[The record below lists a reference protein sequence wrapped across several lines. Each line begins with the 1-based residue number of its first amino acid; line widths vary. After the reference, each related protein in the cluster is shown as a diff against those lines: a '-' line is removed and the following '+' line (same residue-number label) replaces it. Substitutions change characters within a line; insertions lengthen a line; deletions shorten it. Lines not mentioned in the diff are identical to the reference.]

1 MPDQAPDKVPDG
13 SQADRYLIKKISA
26 GDADGWSQLIDRYQG
41 RLLAFARGR
50 LPSPSDAEDLVQETF
65 VGFLQQIKSFRP
77 GASIETYLFTILRRR
92 IIDVLRSRGS
102 RTVSL
107 NATDDESSYGDAAER
122 LPGRDMTASWY
133 VRRDEGANRLR
144 EALAAGLNGLV
155 SRLKTAGNFR
165 DLKVVEMLFYSQMR
179 NKDAARISG
188 LDEKQIALIKHRCL
202 NEIRDNVAK
211 YDEARGA
218 GADPSGKGGGEPGEL
233 RDRLTGIADSGASL
247 LTDVWEEYR
256 PACPKRSTIG
266 RFLLGTLDEP
276 WQEYVEFHLNQL
288 KCEFCNANL
297 ADLQKQESEQ
307 PKKLHDRVYQSTIGF
322 FQKPPAQ

>member
-1 MPDQAPDKVPDG
+1 MPDKVSD
-13 SQADRYLIKKISA
+13 SSEADRYLIKKISA
-26 GDADGWSQLIDRYQG
+26 GNAEGWSQLIERYQG

-65 VGFLQQIKSFRP
+65 VGFLQQIKGFRP

-92 IIDVLRSRGS
+92 IIDVLRGRAS

-107 NATDDESSYGDAAER
+107 NATDDESSSGDAAER
-122 LPGRDMTASWY
+122 LPGREMTASWY
-133 VRRDEGANRLR
+133 VRRDERADQLR
-144 EALAAGLNGLV
+144 DALAAGLNGLV
-155 SRLKTAGNFR
+155 TRLKTAGNFR
-165 DLKVVEMLFYSQMR
+165 DLKVVEMLLYAQMR

-188 LDEKQIALIKHRCL
+188 LDEKQVALIKHRCL
-202 NEIRDNVAK
+202 NEIRENVAK
-211 YDEARGA
+211 YDEACAAANEAGRG
-218 GADPSGKGGGEPGEL
+218 SGEAGEL
-233 RDRLTGIADSGASL
+233 RDRLVGIADSGASL

-266 RFLLGTLDEP
+266 RFMLGTLDEL
-276 WQEYVEFHLNQL
+276 WQEYVDFHLNQL
-288 KCEFCNANL
+288 KCEFCRANL